1 MRQSSAALLRAV
13 FALFGAL
20 LSPSRGRHTRRRST
34 RVRRY
39 AQNPRPATRP
49 SPPAAPHLS
58 ESRLHPPR
66 EVFPAEELPLVRPY
80 YTAHEQA
87 RVQARV
93 QAEATAR
100 LHRWSAPR
108 TPKAHAPEGRPAAPH
123 TPETRPAGPL
133 ASAPRPPEPRLP
145 EGDLL
150 APTPPPV
157 TFEDLAALTRV
168 WIAQQESKA
177 AVVV

>member
-49 SPPAAPHLS
+49 SPPAAPRPHHP
-58 ESRLHPPR
+58 RLHRPR

-80 YTAHEQA
+80 YTAHEQN
-87 RVQARV
+87 RTQARV

-108 TPKAHAPEGRPAAPH
+108 TPKAHAPEARPS
-123 TPETRPAGPL
+123 GPL
-133 ASAPRPPEPRLP
+133 ACAPRLPEPRLP

-157 TFEDLAALTRV
+157 TFEDLAKVTRV

-177 AVVV
+177 GVGV